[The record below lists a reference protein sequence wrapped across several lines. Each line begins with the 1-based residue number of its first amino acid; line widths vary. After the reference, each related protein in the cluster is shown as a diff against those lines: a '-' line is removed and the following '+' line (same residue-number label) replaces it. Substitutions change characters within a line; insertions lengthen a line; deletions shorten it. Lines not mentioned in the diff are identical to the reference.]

1 MFPYKNVQSYHAD
14 ILSGI
19 VDVASAVEWY
29 QAKIRASAHL
39 NAFLEV
45 FDDAM
50 ERAIFLDEQYK
61 NKGKLT
67 GKLHGVIIGIKDVI
81 SYKGHK
87 LTAGSKMLEGYIPVY
102 NATVIDNLLAEGAVI
117 IGRQNC
123 DEFAMGSSN
132 ENSFYGAVK
141 NAADEKRVPGGSSGG
156 SAVAVQAGLC
166 MVSLGSDTGGSVR
179 QPADFCG
186 CIGFKP
192 AYGRI
197 SRHGLIAYASSFDQ
211 IGIISN
217 DIDDTALVLETINGG
232 DSFDSTC
239 IQNKLSDMY
248 PITAKKE
255 ERYRIA
261 YFPETL
267 SHPSLDPFIKQAI
280 TKTIENLQAT
290 GHEVIPVQFPLLDFI
305 VPAYYTLTTAEASS
319 NLSRYDGIRYG
330 YNANTTDTDLASF
343 YINNRTE
350 GFGKEVKRRIM
361 LGTFVL
367 SEGYYD
373 AYFTKAQQIRRLL
386 KQQTEEIFSNFDL
399 IISPVS
405 PGTAFEFGAKSDNP
419 VEMYIADIYTVFA
432 NLTGIPAISIPLYKH
447 ENGMPFGIQAMSS
460 TENELLLLQFAK
472 FMASI
477 G

>member
-1 MFPYKNVQSYHAD
+1 MFPYKNV
-14 ILSGI
+14 
-19 VDVASAVEWY
+19 ETY
-29 QAKIRASAHL
+29 QADLLADKVSVTAAVAWYNAKIKASVHL
-39 NAFLEV
+39 NAFLEI
-45 FDDAM
+45 FEDAR
-50 ERAIFLDEQYK
+50 EHAIFLDKHLKETGRLY
-61 NKGKLT
+61 
-67 GKLHGVIIGIKDVI
+67 GKLHGVVIGIKDVI
-81 SYKGHK
+81 SYKGHR
-87 LTAGSKMLEGYIPVY
+87 LTAGSKMLTGYTPVF
-102 NATVIDNLLAEGAVI
+102 NSTVIDKLLAEGAVI

-132 ENSFYGAVK
+132 ENSYYGPVK
-141 NAADEKRVPGGSSGG
+141 NAADDRRVSGGSSGG

-186 CIGFKP
+186 CIGLKP
-192 AYGRI
+192 TYGRI

-211 IGIISN
+211 IGIIASN
-217 DIDDTALVLETINGG
+217 VDDAALVLETISGQ
-232 DSFDSTC
+232 DVFDSTC
-239 IQNKLSDMY
+239 IQNDISDIY
-248 PITAKKE
+248 PVPEKE
-255 ERYRIA
+255 DQRFRIA

-267 SHPSLDPFIKQAI
+267 SHPSLDPYIRESI
-280 TKTIENLQAT
+280 TNTIDELRAK
-290 GHEVIPVQFPLLDFI
+290 GHTVSPVQFPLLEYV

-330 YNANTTDTDLASF
+330 FHTSAVETDLNSF
-343 YINNRTE
+343 YINNRTN

-367 SEGYYD
+367 SEGFYD
-373 AYFTKAQQIRRLL
+373 AYFTKAQQVRRLL
-386 KQQTEEIFSNFDL
+386 KQQTADIFSNFDL

-405 PGTAFEFGAKSDNP
+405 PGTAFGFNAKYTNP

-447 ENGMPFGIQAMSS
+447 ENGMPFGMQAMSN

-472 FMASI
+472 FI
-477 G
+477 TKQ

>member
-1 MFPYKNVQSYHAD
+1 MFPYKNVQAYHAAL
-14 ILSGI
+14 LSGK
-19 VDVASAVEWY
+19 VNVASAVEWY
-29 QAKIRASAHL
+29 LAKIKASIHL

-45 FDDAM
+45 FEDAM
-50 ERAIFLDEQYK
+50 ERAVFLDTQFK
-61 NKGKLT
+61 STGKPY

-81 SYKGHK
+81 SYKGHN

-102 NATVIDNLLAEGAVI
+102 NATVIEKLLAEGAVI

-132 ENSFYGAVK
+132 ENSFYGHVK
-141 NAADEKRVPGGSSGG
+141 NAVAENRVPGGSSGG

-211 IGIISN
+211 IGIIAN
-217 DIDDTALVLETINGG
+217 DVDDVALVLETINGQ

-239 IQNKLSDMY
+239 IQHKLSDIY
-248 PITAKKE
+248 PVPEKE
-255 ERYRIA
+255 DQKFRIA

-267 SHPSLDPFIKQAI
+267 SHPSLDPFIQKAI
-280 TKTIENLQAT
+280 TKTLEDLQAI
-290 GHEVIPVQFPLLDFI
+290 GHTIFPVQFPLLDFI

-330 YNANTTDTDLASF
+330 FSTNATDTDLASF
-343 YINNRTE
+343 YINNRTD

-367 SEGYYD
+367 SEGFYD
-373 AYFTKAQQIRRLL
+373 AYFTKAQQVRRLL
-386 KQQTEEIFSNFDL
+386 KQQTGEIFSNFDL

-405 PGTAFEFGAKSDNP
+405 PGTAFEFGAKSANP

-447 ENGMPFGIQAMSS
+447 ENGMPFGIQAMSN

-472 FMASI
+472 LIMKQ
-477 G
+477 